1 MRTMIRLSIRTKLAI
16 LLGGLALLLTLIIMF
31 GVQTSFD
38 RGFHHYLNEAHSAR
52 MMRIA
57 THLSELA
64 QDPDQW
70 QRLQQE
76 RRFLFETVYTLIEQE
91 YAEQAPSRQLSEEV
105 NRRPLSGRHLS
116 RRAFALN
123 RLMPFWLLS
132 PDGQV
137 LAGSP
142 ELRTELLN
150 APIEVDGQVY
160 GLLAWRPIQ
169 ARDFEAEALFAQ
181 QQQRLIMG
189 VAALALLLSLSLS
202 LPLSHYL
209 VRPIQRL
216 SLAMQAL
223 MARRYD
229 TRVPVTSHDELGD
242 LAEDFNRMARTLG
255 AYDDSQRQWLADI
268 AHELRTP
275 LAVLQGQLEAMEDGV
290 MELDQKAIQSLQDE
304 IRQLNGLVDDLHQ
317 LAITDLGAMRYH
329 FERLDLNRLL
339 TETAERLQN
348 QLRPAQLTLSLEL
361 AAQPFW
367 IRGDRQR
374 LEQMLQN
381 LVQNSIRYTDPG
393 GRVRVRLAANG
404 RLSWEDSAPGVE
416 EQDLP
421 HLFERFYRVDK
432 SRQRA
437 LGGSGLGLSIVSNI
451 IKAHQGQA
459 VARHSELGGLCIEV
473 QFPGSTSV

>member
-1 MRTMIRLSIRTKLAI
+1 MIRLSIRTKLAI
-16 LLGGLALLLTLIIMF
+16 LLGGLSLLLTLMIML
-31 GVQTSFD
+31 GVQASFD

-64 QDPDQW
+64 EDPAQW

-91 YAEQAPSRQLSEEV
+91 YAEQAPSRQLPEETQ
-105 NRRPLSGRHLS
+105 RPRDRHLP

-132 PDGQV
+132 PEGRI

-142 ELRTELLN
+142 ELPDELLS
-150 APIEVDGQVY
+150 APIDVQGQRY

-181 QQQRLIMG
+181 QQQRLFMA
-189 VAALALLLSLSLS
+189 VAALALLLSLGLAW
-202 LPLSHYL
+202 PLSRYL

-216 SLAMQAL
+216 SLAMQSL

-229 TRVPVTSHDELGD
+229 TQVPVTSQDELGD

-255 AYDDSQRQWLADI
+255 AYDNTQRQWLADI

-275 LAVLQGQLEAMEDGV
+275 LAVLRGQLEAMEDGV
-290 MELDQKAIQSLQDE
+290 MALDDKALASLQDE

-317 LAITDLGAMRYH
+317 LAVTDLGALRYQ
-329 FERLDLNRLL
+329 FERLDLNQLL
-339 TETAERLQN
+339 TDLAERLQSPL
-348 QLRPAQLTLSLEL
+348 QQARLSLSLEL
-361 AAQPFW
+361 PTQPVW
-367 IRGDRQR
+367 VSGDRQR

-381 LVQNSIRYTDPG
+381 LAQNSIRYTDPG
-393 GRVRVRLAANG
+393 GCVRVRLSTAG
-404 RLSWEDSAPGVE
+404 QLTWEDSAPGVDA
-416 EQDLP
+416 QDLP

-432 SRQRA
+432 SRQRV
-437 LGGSGLGLSIVSNI
+437 LGGSGLGLAIVANI
-451 IKAHQGQA
+451 VTAHQGKA
-459 VARHSELGGLCIEV
+459 LARPSELGGLCIEV
-473 QFPGSTSV
+473 QLPGSISA